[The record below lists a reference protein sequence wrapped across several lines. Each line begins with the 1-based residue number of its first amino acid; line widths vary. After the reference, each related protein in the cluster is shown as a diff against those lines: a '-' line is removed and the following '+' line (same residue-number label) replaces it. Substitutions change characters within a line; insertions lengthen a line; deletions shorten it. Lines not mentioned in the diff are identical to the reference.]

1 MEIRAL
7 QEVEPWTTPSI
18 VAGVVLLVVV
28 IVVIVWLVRR
38 FLNG

>member
-7 QEVEPWTTPSI
+7 QEVEPWTAPSI
-18 VAGVVLLVVV
+18 VAGAVLLIAT